1 MSFVAAA
8 VAGSAVLGYSASRSA
23 SKAASKAADQQK
35 ALGDDAN
42 KLGRDQ
48 FDWFKAEY
56 AATKPTRDAAE
67 ALSNKVSAAQLEGM
81 ETATQQAK
89 DLDARNKT
97 VFQPLEDSI
106 VADAS
111 NFDTAG
117 RRTQA
122 VNEATA
128 DVESAFGRAQ
138 DDLGRT
144 LARSGVTP
152 GGGRSQSLM
161 QDAALKKATAIA
173 GATTGA
179 VKNVEQQ
186 GYARKMD
193 AVGLGKGIV
202 GNQATMQ
209 QIAQSGGARAV
220 DASGAAINASQSG
233 SGLMQAGFNGA
244 RAGINSSG
252 ALYGQAASMSG
263 LASQQ
268 RMQGY
273 SMLGQAAGF
282 MAGGIP
288 RGMAPNVMGSPS
300 FDLMTT
306 DIGIA
311 SDEGIK
317 KGTGKRL
324 DGKKALKGIVNT
336 PVDADWQYDLE
347 AGGPDEAGQRHD
359 GPMAQ
364 KVRKHMGNKVAP
376 GGKVIDLAS
385 MNGQL
390 MAGMQE
396 LASRMTKLEKR
407 VAA

>member
-1 MSFVAAA
+1 MSFIAAA

-23 SKAASKAADQQK
+23 SKSAERSAAQIAETGDAANQ
-35 ALGDDAN
+35 
-42 KLGRDQ
+42 LGRDQ

-56 AATKPTRDAAE
+56 ASTKPTRDAAE
-67 ALSNKVSAAQLEGM
+67 ALDLKVAGAQLAGM

-89 DLDARNKT
+89 DLDTRNKT

-106 VADAS
+106 VADAG

-117 RRTQA
+117 RRVQA

-144 LARSGVTP
+144 LARNNVSA

-209 QIAQSGGARAV
+209 QIAQQGGAQAV
-220 DASGAAINASQSG
+220 AASGAAINASQSG
-233 SGLMQAGFNGA
+233 AGLMQTGF
-244 RAGINSSG
+244 SG
-252 ALYGQAASMSG
+252 AQTGLSNAGSLYGQAAKVQSYADQKKMDG
-263 LASQQ
+263 INT
-268 RMQGY
+268 
-273 SMLGQAAGF
+273 LGSAAGY
-282 MAGGIP
+282 
-288 RGMAPNVMGSPS
+288 
-300 FDLMTT
+300 LL
-306 DIGIA
+306 
-311 SDEGIK
+311 SDEDKK
-317 KGTGKRL
+317 KGTGKRA
-324 DGKKALKGIVNT
+324 DTKKALAKVVKT
-336 PVDADWQYDLE
+336 PVDDGWEY
-347 AGGPDEAGQRHD
+347 DEAKGAPAGSGGTKRT

-364 KVRKHMGNKVAP
+364 RVRKTMGDDVAP
-376 GGKVIDLAS
+376 GGKAIDLVS
-385 MNGQL
+385 MNGNL

-396 LASRMTKLEKR
+396 LAKRMAKLEKK
-407 VAA
+407 VSA

>member
-1 MSFVAAA
+1 MSFIAAA

-23 SKAASKAADQQK
+23 SKSAEASANRMAEQGDAATQ
-35 ALGDDAN
+35 
-42 KLGRDQ
+42 LGRDQ

-56 AATKPTRDAAE
+56 AATKPERDAAT
-67 ALSNKVSAAQLEGM
+67 ALSTKVSGAQLEGM

-128 DVESAFGRAQ
+128 DVEGAFSRAQ
-138 DDLGRT
+138 SDLGRT
-144 LARSGVTP
+144 LARSGVAA

-161 QDAALKKATAIA
+161 QDAALKKATAVA

-193 AVGLGKGIV
+193 AAALGKGIV

-209 QIAQSGGARAV
+209 QIAQSGGAQAV
-220 DASGAAINASQSG
+220 NASGAAISASQSG
-233 SGLMQAGFNGA
+233 AGLMQTGFNGA
-244 RAGINSSG
+244 RAGINDAGS
-252 ALYGQAASMSG
+252 LYGQAAKVQSYADQSK
-263 LASQQ
+263 
-268 RMQGY
+268 MQGLG
-273 SMLGQAAGF
+273 MLGTAAGF
-282 MAGGIP
+282 
-288 RGMAPNVMGSPS
+288 
-300 FDLMTT
+300 LL
-306 DIGIA
+306 
-311 SDEGIK
+311 SDEGKK
-317 KGTGKRL
+317 KGTGKPA
-324 DGKKALKGIVNT
+324 DTKKALAKVVKT
-336 PVDADWQYDLE
+336 PVDEGWEY
-347 AGGPDEAGQRHD
+347 DEANGAPAGSGGTKHT

-364 KVRKHMGNKVAP
+364 RVRKTMGEDVAP
-376 GGKVIDLAS
+376 GGKAIDLVS
-385 MNGQL
+385 MNGNL

-396 LASRMTKLEKR
+396 LAKRMTKLEKR

>member
-1 MSFVAAA
+1 MSFIAAA

-23 SKAASKAADQQK
+23 SKSAERSADKIAAQGDAANQ
-35 ALGDDAN
+35 
-42 KLGRDQ
+42 LGRDQ

-56 AATKPTRDAAE
+56 AATKPARDAAE
-67 ALSNKVSAAQLEGM
+67 ALSNKVAGAQLEGM

-89 DLDARNKT
+89 DLDTRNKT
-97 VFQPLEDSI
+97 VFQPLENTI

-122 VNEATA
+122 ANEAAA
-128 DVESAFGRAQ
+128 DVEGAFGRAQ

-144 LARSGVTP
+144 LARSGVAA

-186 GYARKMD
+186 GYARRMD
-193 AVGLGKGIV
+193 AAALGKGIV

-209 QIAQSGGARAV
+209 QIAQSGGAQAV
-220 DASGAAINASQSG
+220 SASGAAIGASQSG
-233 SGLMQAGFNGA
+233 AGLMQTGFSGA
-244 RAGINSSG
+244 RAGINDAG
-252 ALYGQAASMSG
+252 TLYGQAAKVQSY
-263 LASQQ
+263 ADQNK
-268 RMQGY
+268 MQGLG
-273 SMLGQAAGF
+273 MLGSAAGF
-282 MAGGIP
+282 
-288 RGMAPNVMGSPS
+288 
-300 FDLMTT
+300 LL
-306 DIGIA
+306 
-311 SDEGIK
+311 SDEDKK
-317 KGTGKRL
+317 KGTRKRL
-324 DGKKALKGIVNT
+324 DGKKALKGIVKT
-336 PVDADWQYDLE
+336 PVDADWQYDPA
-347 AGGPDEAGQRHD
+347 AGGPDEGGQRHD

-396 LASRMTKLEKR
+396 LAKRMTKLEKR